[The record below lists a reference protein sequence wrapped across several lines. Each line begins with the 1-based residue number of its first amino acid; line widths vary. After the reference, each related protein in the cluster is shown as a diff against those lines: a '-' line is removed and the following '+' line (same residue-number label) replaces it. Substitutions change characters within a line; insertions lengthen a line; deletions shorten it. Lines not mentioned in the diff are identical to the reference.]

1 MPETDT
7 ETDRPEPT
15 NILTGWWDDFRIVLT
30 GWWDDFR
37 IAASFLTLLPT
48 GKSAAKGAQEKG
60 ALARAARGFPLA
72 GLAVGLAGALVY
84 AIADGL
90 NLPPAIASL
99 MAISAMISITGA
111 LHEDGLAD
119 FADAVLSAGT
129 KTEKLKIMR
138 DSGIGAYGTLTL
150 VITLGLRVAAIAI
163 IAEAGAAAAALI
175 ATAVA
180 SRAALPAM
188 MHRMKLARR
197 SGLAVAAGRP
207 DQNQAILAAVLGAA
221 VALLFLGP
229 LTGIVA
235 LVIGALGVLKIAY
248 FAQRS
253 IGGYTGD
260 VLGAAQQLMET
271 GMLLAIV
278 ALG

>member
-1 MPETDT
+1 MSETDTETDT
-7 ETDRPEPT
+7 ETDRPEPAK
-15 NILTGWWDDFRIVLT
+15 ILT

-37 IAASFLTLLPT
+37 IAASFLTRLPT

-72 GLAVGLAGALVY
+72 GLAVGLVGALVY

-188 MHRMKLARR
+188 MHRMKPARR
-197 SGLAVAAGRP
+197 SGLAVVAGRP

-229 LTGIVA
+229 LTGVVA
-235 LVIGALGVLKIAY
+235 LVIGALGVLTIAY

>member
-1 MPETDT
+1 MSETDTETDT
-7 ETDRPEPT
+7 ETDRPEPAK
-15 NILTGWWDDFRIVLT
+15 ILT

-37 IAASFLTLLPT
+37 IAASFLTRLPT
-48 GKSAAKGAQEKG
+48 GKSAAKGAREKG
-60 ALARAARGFPLA
+60 ALARASRGFPLA
-72 GLAVGLAGALVY
+72 GLAVGLVGALVY

-119 FADAVLSAGT
+119 FADAFLSAGT

-163 IAEAGAAAAALI
+163 IAEAGVAAAAAALI

-188 MHRMKLARR
+188 MHRMKPARR
-197 SGLAVAAGRP
+197 SGLAVVAGRP

-229 LTGIVA
+229 LTGVVA

>member
-7 ETDRPEPT
+7 DKPYPGKV
-15 NILTGWWDDFRIVLT
+15 LTGWWDDFRKVLT

-90 NLPPAIASL
+90 NLPQAIASL

-163 IAEAGAAAAALI
+163 IAEAGAAAAAAALI

>member
-7 ETDRPEPT
+7 DQPYPGKV
-15 NILTGWWDDFRIVLT
+15 LTGWWDDFRKVLT

-163 IAEAGAAAAALI
+163 IAEAGAAAAAAALI

>member
-7 ETDRPEPT
+7 DQPYPGKV
-15 NILTGWWDDFRIVLT
+15 LTGWWDDFRKVLT

-90 NLPPAIASL
+90 NLPRAIASL

-188 MHRMKLARR
+188 MHRMKPARR
-197 SGLAVAAGRP
+197 SGLAVVAGRP

-229 LTGIVA
+229 LTGVVA
-235 LVIGALGVLKIAY
+235 LVIGALGVLTIAY

>member
-7 ETDRPEPT
+7 DQPYPGKV
-15 NILTGWWDDFRIVLT
+15 LTGWWDDFRKVLT

-163 IAEAGAAAAALI
+163 IAEAGAAAAAAALI

-197 SGLAVAAGRP
+197 SGFAVAAGRP
-207 DQNQAILAAVLGAA
+207 DQNQAIIAAVLGAA